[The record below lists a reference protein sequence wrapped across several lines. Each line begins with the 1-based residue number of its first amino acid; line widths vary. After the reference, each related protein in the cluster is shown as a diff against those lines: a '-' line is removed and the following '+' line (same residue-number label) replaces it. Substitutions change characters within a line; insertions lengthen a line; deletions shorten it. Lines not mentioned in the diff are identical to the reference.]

1 MTKFAPIRDLLRA
14 LFLLVLLGPHAIVY
28 AEKHSPLAPRY
39 SHWLQDEVSY
49 LITNEEKSEF
59 LALRDDAARDNFM
72 QRFWSIRN
80 ADPNSPSNATREEH
94 YRRLAYANDHFGSL
108 NFNDGAHSDRGMVYI
123 TLGPPQQREVHTE
136 APHLRPIEIWF
147 YQNTVGGLPT
157 HFYVMFYRPDFGQDF
172 RLYSPYGDRP
182 EKLVNGT
189 DAVNNDQ
196 AALHF
201 IETALGT
208 EAEHVALS
216 LVPGEPVDFK
226 NPQISLQSDVLLN
239 QIRDYRNL
247 ASTKRALEFH
257 RSTLEGVS
265 HRLLLGTEFSDL
277 TLVASRDGARDES
290 LHYLFSLRSPADFGF
305 GQRANG
311 GFYYSLHLRSD
322 LLDASGKT
330 VRHAEQDLS
339 HDLDAKQVSA
349 LKAKSF
355 SVEGRLPINPG
366 KYELQLELTNNVT
379 RQAFRQNRTI
389 LVPGFDQPLAVSQ
402 VFFANTLPPIND
414 PGRAQPFSFSG
425 VKLSPRGGENVISP
439 AGTPL
444 RIIFQVWERPRD
456 PASLRGGPMTIHY
469 LIGQVNGGEKHE
481 EDQTV
486 DRSQFDP
493 DGNLLLGRDFST
505 DSLSEGSYRLVIKV
519 TTPGTSE
526 TSYQALNF
534 SIAGSGEP
542 PPPRWTIVVP
552 SSPGTPS
559 TPGPAVA
566 AVP

>member
-1 MTKFAPIRDLLRA
+1 MKLVPVGHLLCS
-14 LFLLVLLGPHAIVY
+14 LLLLLVLGPRALAY
-28 AEKHSPLAPRY
+28 AEKHVALEARY
-39 SHWLQDEVSY
+39 STWLRDEVNY
-49 LITNEEKSEF
+49 LITNEEKTEF
-59 LALRDDAARDNFM
+59 LGLRDDAARDNFI
-72 QRFWSIRN
+72 QRFWSVRN
-80 ADPNSPSNATREEH
+80 ADPNSPSNTAREEH
-94 YRRLAYANDHFGSL
+94 YRRLAYAKDHFGSL
-108 NFNDGAHSDRGMVYI
+108 NFDDGVHSDRGMVYI

-147 YQNTVGGLPT
+147 YQNTGGGLPT
-157 HFYVMFYRPDFGQDF
+157 HFYVMFYRPDFGEDF

-201 IETALGT
+201 IDSALGR
-208 EAEHVALS
+208 EVEHVALT
-216 LVPGEPVDFK
+216 LIPGEPVDFR

-247 ASTKRALEFH
+247 ASTKRALEFR
-257 RSTLEGVS
+257 RSILEGVS

-277 TLVASRDGARDES
+277 TVIASRDGANEES

-305 GQRANG
+305 GQRVDG
-311 GFYYSLHLRSD
+311 RYYYSLHLRSA

-330 VRHAEQDLS
+330 VQHTEQDLS

-355 SVEGRLPINPG
+355 SVEGRLPITQG

-389 LVPGFDQPLAVSQ
+389 LVPSFNQSLAVSQ
-402 VFFANTLPPIND
+402 VFFANMLPPIND
-414 PGRAQPFSFSG
+414 PSRAQPFSFSG
-425 VKLSPRGGENVISP
+425 VKLSPRGGENVVIP

-444 RIIFQVWERPRD
+444 RAVFQVWERPRD
-456 PASLRGGPMTIHY
+456 PASLRGGPMDIHY
-469 LIGQVNGGEKHE
+469 LIGQVNGGEKYE
-481 EDQTV
+481 EDQKV

-505 DSLSEGSYRLVIKV
+505 DSLTEGSYRLVIKAS
-519 TTPGTSE
+519 TPGTAE

-534 SIAGSGEP
+534 SIAGSAEP
-542 PPPRWTIVVP
+542 PPLRWTIVVP
-552 SSPGTPS
+552 SKPTTSPTA
-559 TPGPAVA
+559 GPAVA
-566 AVP
+566 EAP